1 VDREVDVA
9 VQVVGPVG
17 PDEEEVEAA
26 ARALE
31 RVQAY
36 LARDPDGQER
46 LDLAGPEGSVV
57 VPRVAVELLA
67 RVLAHLASGQ
77 SVSIVPVDV
86 ELTTQQAADL
96 LNVSRPYL
104 IGLLEAGEI
113 QYRKVGTKRRVHA
126 GSLVEYKRRDDL
138 HRREAADELS
148 VLTQEMG
155 LS

>member
-1 VDREVDVA
+1 MA
-9 VQVVGPVG
+9 VKVVGPVG
-17 PDEEEVEAA
+17 PDEEEAEAA

-36 LARDPDGQER
+36 LVRHPDGEGR
-46 LDLAGPEGSVV
+46 LDLDDAEGAVTM
-57 VPRVAVELLA
+57 PRVAFELLA

-113 QYRKVGTKRRVHA
+113 QYRKVGTKRRVLA

-138 HRREAADELS
+138 HRREVADELS

-155 LS
+155 LD